1 MNSMGTLNTS
11 FPSIHQNNIS
21 LHGYSN
27 DGSSTMRYNN
37 GIGGETGRNSGN
49 REPQSLNIDDLLL
62 KNPGFAAS
70 MRNSPR

>member
-1 MNSMGTLNTS
+1 
-11 FPSIHQNNIS
+11 
-21 LHGYSN
+21 
-27 DGSSTMRYNN
+27 MRYNH

>member
-1 MNSMGTLNTS
+1 MGTLNTS
-11 FPSIHQNNIS
+11 LPSINQNNIA
-21 LHGYSN
+21 LLGYSN
-27 DGSSTMRYNN
+27 DGSATMRYNH

-70 MRNSPR
+70 IRGSPR

>member
-1 MNSMGTLNTS
+1 
-11 FPSIHQNNIS
+11 
-21 LHGYSN
+21 
-27 DGSSTMRYNN
+27 MRYNN